1 MIAGLFGLGGP
12 EIIALLVIG
21 AIIFLPLAIV
31 LLVLFFVLPR
41 TKKKRPPED
50 DD

>member
-12 EIIALLVIG
+12 EIIALLVI
-21 AIIFLPLAIV
+21 AAMTFLPLAII

-41 TKKKRPPED
+41 TKKNRPPED
-50 DD
+50 ED